1 MPDSLL
7 KQYKQQNNLHQ
18 FASDYWTICGILNR
32 KNDLE
37 QLVAWAIRKRLAAPR
52 QLYQRLLID
61 EDNRLWKYERRSPL
75 ATRLAQFA
83 ISLNTLLNPQ
93 QSRYVKG
100 YASKY
105 RYS

>member
-7 KQYKQQNNLHQ
+7 KQYKQQNNLRQ
-18 FASDYWTICGILNR
+18 FISDYWTICGILNR
-32 KNDLE
+32 KYDLE
-37 QLVAWAIRKRLAAPR
+37 QLVAWATRKRLAAPR

-61 EDNRLWKYERRSPL
+61 EDKRLWKYERRSPL
-75 ATRLAQFA
+75 AARFAQIA
-83 ISLNTLLNPQ
+83 VSLNALLNPPR
-93 QSRYVKG
+93 SRYTKG